1 MVKKGRKCPHDRF
14 FVVFLLLLLRY
25 IRVYDLLIDFE
36 DVPNVLLRVL
46 AVGHHVVGG
55 VLGRLEHVPL
65 LREQE
70 TVELA

>member
-1 MVKKGRKCPHDRF
+1 MF
-14 FVVFLLLLLRY
+14 FVTSLRY
-25 IRVYDLLIDFE
+25 IRLYDLLIDFE